1 MFIRLQLAQ
10 GGRTLMDTVEVIIV
24 NSLIVVL
31 FTVLIILVIM
41 ADRK

>member
-1 MFIRLQLAQ
+1 
-10 GGRTLMDTVEVIIV
+10 MDTVEVIIV

-31 FTVLIILVIM
+31 FTALIILVIM

>member
-1 MFIRLQLAQ
+1 
-10 GGRTLMDTVEVIIV
+10 MDTVEVIIV